1 MFKFKSPTQTT
12 SNIAKLLKDPRL
24 EQAFQKLESI
34 SDELMQEHI
43 RICEIPAP
51 TFSETQRAKYFYKR
65 FSELGLLDSQIDRVG
80 NVTAYWPNPSNNYVC
95 LSAHLDTVFPDTTNC
110 QVQKRGNRYF
120 APGISDNA
128 AGLVGLLA
136 IAKILVEVN
145 LVPEIPF
152 LFVATV
158 GEEGIGDLKGV
169 KYLFQESEYKDL
181 IKYFISFD
189 GPGIERITHHAL
201 GSKRY
206 KITFKGSGGHSWGDF
221 GIVNPIHAIG
231 RAISKMTTYQLP
243 SRPAS
248 AYNVGIIEGGNSVN
262 VIAQQAQMQVDL
274 RSMSALELS
283 KLENHLLLSIE
294 QALNEENKASKY
306 SDSKLEVEIEVIG
319 ERPSG
324 ELPASS
330 HLLQTAIATTSA
342 FGVNPYLDCSST
354 DANIPISLGLEA
366 ITIGAG
372 GNCGGCHTLSEWYEE
387 TERATSLKRT
397 LLLLLA
403 LAKFT

>member
-1 MFKFKSPTQTT
+1 MFKFKSHNPTAL
-12 SNIAKLLKDPRL
+12 NIALLLKDPRI
-24 EQAFQKLESI
+24 EFAFQKLELL
-34 SDELMQEHI
+34 SDEIMKEHI

-51 TFSETQRAKYFYKR
+51 TFSEAERAKYFYNS
-65 FSELGLLDSQIDRVG
+65 FSNLGLLDSKIDSAG
-80 NVTAYWPNPSNNYVC
+80 NVSAYWPRVSNEYIC
-95 LSAHLDTVFPDTTNC
+95 LSAHLDTVFPINTDC
-110 QVQKRGNRYF
+110 RVKKQGDRYF

-145 LVPEIPF
+145 LIPKIPF

-158 GEEGIGDLKGV
+158 GEEGIGDLKGA
-169 KYLFQESEYKDL
+169 KYLFKESEYKDC

-189 GPGIERITHHAL
+189 GPGIERITYRAL

-206 KITFKGSGGHSWGDF
+206 RITFKGSGGHSWGDF

-231 RAISKMTTYQLP
+231 RAISKMANYKVPQQ
-243 SRPAS
+243 PATS
-248 AYNVGIIEGGNSVN
+248 YNVGIIEGGSSINT
-262 VIAQQAQMQVDL
+262 IAEEAQMQVDL
-274 RSMSALELS
+274 RSISALELS
-283 KLENHLLLSIE
+283 KLENHLLSSVKE
-294 QALNEENKASKY
+294 ALREENLASKY
-306 SDSKLEVEIEVIG
+306 SDSLLETQVEVIG

-324 ELPASS
+324 EISS
-330 HLLQTAIATTSA
+330 SSQLLQTAITATSA

-366 ITIGAG
+366 ITLGAG
-372 GNCGGCHTLSEWYEE
+372 GTCSGCHTLSEWYEE
-387 TERATSLKRT
+387 TDRIKSLKRT

-403 LAKFT
+403 LSGLN